1 MWLTSAVATG
11 CHRNAERSSE
21 TEQTCSTGIHC
32 SHHGCALVAAAV
44 PAAAGA
50 PASAATAPAS
60 AATAPAG
67 RWGKAQQ
74 VGGLNALNE
83 GGAAD
88 VGSVSCGSPGNC
100 VAVGTY
106 RTADHVQH
114 AFRAEEKGG
123 ARGAQEQVTNVVTTP
138 AVMD

>member
-1 MWLTSAVATG
+1 MKRNRLALLAFTALTT
-11 CHRNAERSSE
+11 
-21 TEQTCSTGIHC
+21 
-32 SHHGCALVAAAV
+32 GCALVAAAV
-44 PAAAGA
+44 PASAAAPA
-50 PASAATAPAS
+50 PASAAPAPASAAPAPAS

-74 VGGLNALNE
+74 VGGLNTLNE

-106 RTADHVQH
+106 HTADHVQH

-123 ARGAQEQVTNVVTTP
+123 AWGSRSR
-138 AVMD
+138 